1 LKVNAFLANIQEG
14 RSLFCGDYE
23 LFRLEVDSNVYQA
36 RRDSCAT
43 DKSGTPVS
51 MTNVPCPCRRT
62 LRQIGRSRHV
72 CHIQYA

>member
-1 LKVNAFLANIQEG
+1 MATSEGIPSSIDIEFL
-14 RSLFCGDYE
+14 E
-23 LFRLEVDSNVYQA
+23 LNDNPYLEVDSNVYQV

-43 DKSGTPVS
+43 DKSGTLVS